1 MKYIKIEE
9 LAYVSQKGKSIT
21 KDDKGDFYA
30 VAYANI
36 EDGKIDFSKTL
47 KCNLP
52 NAYMDLK
59 MYDIA
64 KDDIIL
70 PPITRKNLIIK
81 QLKEIE
87 KQSNMIYSSRAV
99 CIRTNPDIYNAKFL
113 YHLLSTEKYRNKL
126 LNEVYN
132 NGSYPDTYQISTVR
146 LKKFKVPNIPIE
158 EQKKILEKENKITMQ
173 IDKLQ
178 KELFA
183 LYDKI

>member
-1 MKYIKIEE
+1 MKKENMKFEDKI
-9 LAYVSQKGKSIT
+9 
-21 KDDKGDFYA
+21 
-30 VAYANI
+30 
-36 EDGKIDFSKTL
+36 KTL
-47 KCNLP
+47 EKTINELESGEV
-52 NAYMDLK
+52 DLEESIK
-59 MYDIA
+59 KYTEAMKLVQECD
-64 KDDIIL
+64 
-70 PPITRKNLIIK
+70 K